1 MKSRLEL
8 VSLLKE
14 LKLPLIVAEV
24 GVAEGR
30 FSLDFL
36 KAGVEKLYLIDAWET
51 LNQKGDGGFGKE
63 WHDDN
68 YNGMLSRID
77 PFKRKV
83 NILRGLSYEM
93 SEEIKDNELSMVY
106 IDADHSYDGVKRD
119 LNAFYSKVKSGGIIA
134 GHDYT
139 NSDYGVFQAVAEFCK
154 EKNYTPIL
162 IPENGNDSSFY
173 FIKR

>member
-8 VSLLKE
+8 IPLLKQ
-14 LKLPLIVAEV
+14 LNLPLVVAEV

-30 FSLDFL
+30 LSLDFL
-36 KAGVEKLYLIDAWET
+36 TGGVEKLYLIDAWET
-51 LNQKGDGGFGKE
+51 LNQKGDGGFSKE
-63 WHDDN
+63 WHNTN
-68 YNGMLSRID
+68 YDGMISRIT

-83 NILRGLSYEM
+83 TILRGLSYKM
-93 SEEIKDNELSMVY
+93 SEEIEDNTLSMVY
-106 IDADHSYDGVKRD
+106 IDADHSYEGVKRD
-119 LNAFYSKVKSGGIIA
+119 LNAFYSKVRSGGIIA

-139 NSDYGVFQAVAEFCK
+139 SPDYGVFQAVAEFCK

-162 IPENGNDSSFY
+162 IPENGSDSSFY

>member
-8 VSLLKE
+8 IQLLKE

-30 FSLDFL
+30 LSLDFL
-36 KAGVEKLYLIDAWET
+36 NGGVEKLYLIDAWET
-51 LNQKGDGGFGKE
+51 LEQKGDGGFSKE
-63 WHDDN
+63 WHNNN
-68 YNGMLSRID
+68 YDGMLSRIN
-77 PFKRKV
+77 PFKIKV
-83 NILRGLSYEM
+83 TILRGLSHKM

-106 IDADHSYDGVKRD
+106 IDADHSYEGVKGD
-119 LNAFYSKVKSGGIIA
+119 LNAFYSKVRSGGIIA

-139 NSDYGVFQAVAEFCK
+139 STDYGVFRAVEEFCK
-154 EKNYTPIL
+154 QNNYIPIL

>member
-1 MKSRLEL
+1 MKSRMEL
-8 VSLLKE
+8 ISLLKQ
-14 LKLPLIVAEV
+14 LNLPLIIAEV

-30 FSLDFL
+30 LSLHFL
-36 KAGVEKLYLIDAWET
+36 SGGAEKLYLIDAWET
-51 LNQKGDGGFGKE
+51 LNQKGDGGFSKE

-68 YNGMLSRID
+68 YNGMLSRIA
-77 PFKRKV
+77 PFKTKV
-83 NILRGLSYEM
+83 SILRGLSYEM
-93 SEEIKDNELSMVY
+93 SKGIKDSELSMVY

-139 NSDYGVFQAVAEFCK
+139 NLEYGVFEAVAEFCK

>member
-36 KAGVEKLYLIDAWET
+36 KAGVEKLYLIDAWEN
-51 LNQKGDGGFGKE
+51 LDQKGDGGFTKE
-63 WHDDN
+63 WHDNN
-68 YNGMLSRID
+68 YQDMLSRID
-77 PFKRKV
+77 TFKDKV
-83 NILRGLSYEM
+83 YILGGLSCEM
-93 SEEIKDNELSMVY
+93 AKQIKNDELSMVY
-106 IDADHSYDGVKRD
+106 IDADHSYNGVKRD
-119 LNAFYSKVKSGGIIA
+119 LNAFYPKVKSGGIIA

-139 NSDYGVFQAVAEFCK
+139 NLDYGVFQAVDEFCK
-154 EKNYTPIL
+154 ENNYIPIL
-162 IPENGNDSSFY
+162 IPENGHDSSFY

>member
-36 KAGVEKLYLIDAWET
+36 KAGVEKLYLIDAWEA